1 MEESKSAS
9 LSIVDLKST
18 WDGQML
24 GDNGV
29 CCRFRTSASPCVIK
43 SCAWRQASFDASSTK
58 HMLTLSYL
66 PKRGFNHTDLC
77 MVLFKVAGTII
88 VFFLVTTLVIC

>member
-1 MEESKSAS
+1 MEESDSAS

-29 CCRFRTSASPCVIK
+29 CYRFRTSASPCVIK
-43 SCAWRQASFDASSTK
+43 AALGGRAAL
-58 HMLTLSYL
+58 MLPPL
-66 PKRGFNHTDLC
+66 N
-77 MVLFKVAGTII
+77 
-88 VFFLVTTLVIC
+88 IC